1 MFLALLLERFVSEF
15 ISGTGD
21 GRGVMGGGEGR
32 RRGEHLKYST
42 PRLMFMLMNFSTQIL
57 IPKRLQASQPIPS
70 VKIHFHTIY
79 LSPHIKR
86 PRF

>member
-1 MFLALLLERFVSEF
+1 MFLTLLLKRFVSEF
-15 ISGTGD
+15 NS
-21 GRGVMGGGEGR
+21 GRGRWAGGNAEGEGR